1 MNLEEFEAQ
10 TRDVIEQ
17 TLNQLHTAT
26 LLIAQL
32 ENQVSETGKT
42 VQALSQLIETYV
54 AQQKSADRAEDLTDL

>member
-42 VQALSQLIETYV
+42 VQALSQFIETFV
-54 AQQKSADRAEDLTDL
+54 AQQKSAASPEESQD

>member
-42 VQALSQLIETYV
+42 VQALSQFIETFV
-54 AQQKSADRAEDLTDL
+54 AQQKSASDLEEPQE

>member
-1 MNLEEFEAQ
+1 MTLEEFEAQ

-54 AQQKSADRAEDLTDL
+54 AQQKNAEGSEEG

>member
-54 AQQKSADRAEDLTDL
+54 AQQKSAEGTEEGS